1 MAKITEKSV
10 LVQSTK
16 LRFGLI
22 TSALKLASAFLATYF
37 YAEQKSSSQ
46 RAQKTNGTA
55 L

>member
-22 TSALKLASAFLATYF
+22 TSALNLASAFLATYF
-37 YAEQKSSSQ
+37 CAEKSSSQ
-46 RAQKTNGTA
+46 HAKKTNGTA